1 MSHDKSASLKSVE
14 RLQDNILKVNIQN
27 EKMVTQIEQ
36 LKTKL
41 NGKDR
46 LVRHL
51 ETKVT
56 QIMVEKEDSVVKMKS
71 ETMLLQ
77 NKLDE
82 SEMQITR
89 KLNAMRQKLVTEAKE

>member
-1 MSHDKSASLKSVE
+1 MLQQIEALKS
-14 RLQDNILKVNIQN
+14 
-27 EKMVTQIEQ
+27 
-36 LKTKL
+36 KL

-71 ETMLLQ
+71 EMVL
-77 NKLDE
+77 
-82 SEMQITR
+82 I
-89 KLNAMRQKLVTEAKE
+89 

>member
-1 MSHDKSASLKSVE
+1 MSHDTASLKSVE